1 MVTVFVDRTTSF
13 ETSDRMLCTC
23 NSATTRVEHQIFKDT
38 AISSCRASEHVLK
51 VLQVRPSLHHA
62 PSSPFLA
69 LNDNMACN
77 SSTSL
82 KNQRPQPETRIPASV
97 IVVSMPSSS
106 LSTDLSDR
114 TISKRPASLTPT
126 PNARSGRRTRKNLGT
141 ETRLRTCSLPQG
153 LQRTR
158 TRTKRQLLRVRNFF
172 LYADY
177 NDC

>member
-1 MVTVFVDRTTSF
+1 
-13 ETSDRMLCTC
+13 
-23 NSATTRVEHQIFKDT
+23 
-38 AISSCRASEHVLK
+38 
-51 VLQVRPSLHHA
+51 
-62 PSSPFLA
+62 
-69 LNDNMACN
+69 MACN

-114 TISKRPASLTPT
+114 PISKRPASLTPT

-153 LQRTR
+153 QQRTR
-158 TRTKRQLLRVRNFF
+158 MRTKKQLLRVFAQLMSLLVLDEYLLAFTLWFSTVVKSGEPKISPSQRITSSNGTGRSQFRLISLPPF
-172 LYADY
+172 VLGYMHRS
-177 NDC
+177 NSNPC